1 MVMGE
6 KSLQKKNYIVE
17 KAKEVFQEKGYLG
30 VTMKDIIEACEI
42 SRGGLYLYFD
52 SVETIFNEVLRLES
66 EEIDDVFGP
75 AILEISS
82 SADILGLFLQEQKKE
97 LLKKKGNLSRAI
109 YEYNF
114 GNKVSPKENAS
125 RKKFDMAVKVIEKL
139 IEQGI
144 EEGDLYCE
152 DPRGAA
158 RNMMYVIEGLR
169 ISSQTIGITEETVN
183 REIRYLMRGIM
194 AE

>member
-1 MVMGE
+1 MGE
-6 KSLQKKNYIVE
+6 KSFQKRMYILE

-30 VTMKDIIEACEI
+30 VTMKDIIEVCEI

-52 SVETIFNEVLRLES
+52 SVETIFKEVLRLES
-66 EEIDDVFGP
+66 EETDDVFGP
-75 AILEISS
+75 AILETAS
-82 SADILGLFLQEQKKE
+82 SADILGLFLEEQKKE

-109 YEYNF
+109 FEYNF
-114 GNKVSPKENAS
+114 GNKVPPKENAY

-139 IEQGI
+139 IVQGI
-144 EEGDLYCE
+144 EEGELYCE

>member
-1 MVMGE
+1 MGE
-6 KSLQKKNYIVE
+6 KSIQKRNYIIE
-17 KAKEVFQEKGYLG
+17 KAREVFQEKGYIS
-30 VTMKDIIEACEI
+30 VTMKDIVEACDI

-52 SVETIFNEVLRLES
+52 HVEDVFKEVLRLES
-66 EEIDDVFGP
+66 EETDDVFEP
-75 AILEISS
+75 AISEATS

-109 YEYNF
+109 FEYNF
-114 GNKVSPKENAS
+114 CKTVPPKENAY
-125 RKKFDMAVKVIEKL
+125 RKQFDMAVKVIEKL
-139 IEQGI
+139 IVQGM

-183 REIRYLMRGIM
+183 REIRYLMKGIM

>member
-1 MVMGE
+1 MGE
-6 KSLQKKNYIVE
+6 KSIQKRNYIIE
-17 KAKEVFQEKGYLG
+17 KAREVFQEKGYLG
-30 VTMKDIIEACEI
+30 VTMKDIVEACDI

-52 SVETIFNEVLRLES
+52 NVEDIFKEVLRLDS
-66 EEIDDVFGP
+66 EETDDVFGS
-75 AILEISS
+75 AISDETS

-109 YEYNF
+109 FEYNF
-114 GNKVSPKENAS
+114 QQKVPPKENVY
-125 RKKFDMAVKVIEKL
+125 RKQFDMAVKVIEKL
-139 IEQGI
+139 IVQGI

-169 ISSQTIGITEETVN
+169 ISSQTFGITEETVN

>member
-1 MVMGE
+1 MGE
-6 KSLQKKNYIVE
+6 KSLQKRIYILE

-52 SVETIFNEVLRLES
+52 SVETVFKEVLRLES
-66 EEIDDVFGP
+66 EEADDVFGP
-75 AILEISS
+75 AILETAS
-82 SADILGLFLQEQKKE
+82 SAEILELFLQEQKKE
-97 LLKKKGNLSRAI
+97 LLKKDGNLSRAI
-109 YEYNF
+109 FEYNF
-114 GNKVSPKENAS
+114 ENKVTPKENAY
-125 RKKFDMAVKVIEKL
+125 RKKFDMAVRVIEKL
-139 IEQGI
+139 IAQGI

-152 DPRGAA
+152 DPRGTA

-183 REIRYLMRGIM
+183 REIRYLMRGIL

>member
-1 MVMGE
+1 MGE
-6 KSLQKKNYIVE
+6 KSVQKRNYIIE
-17 KAKEVFQEKGYLG
+17 KAREVFQDKGYLG
-30 VTMKDIIEACEI
+30 VTMKDIVEACDI

-52 SVETIFNEVLRLES
+52 NVEEVFKEVLRMES
-66 EEIDDVFGP
+66 EETDDVFGP
-75 AILEISS
+75 AISEATS

-109 YEYNF
+109 FEYNF
-114 GNKVSPKENAS
+114 EQKVPPKENAY
-125 RKKFDMAVKVIEKL
+125 RKQFDMAVKVIEKL
-139 IEQGI
+139 IVRGI

-169 ISSQTIGITEETVN
+169 ISSQTFGITEEIVN
-183 REIRYLMRGIM
+183 REILYLMRGILV
-194 AE
+194 E